1 MKPTPV
7 STLVFLAALALSA
20 SALQD
25 KPVQPEGKPA
35 PTAEADKL
43 LKLGATVAESVVL
56 RDMDGKSITFKDLR
70 GKIVAIHF
78 WSDRC
83 PAEKHADPVMK
94 SLESYYKDKKDVVL
108 IGIASNQNEIGPKP
122 AEDEDYS
129 KRYEN
134 YRKKLKELGFTHK
147 IYIDHGNELS
157 ALFQARST
165 PHCYVIDAKGV
176 VSYVGALD
184 DNLAEDKGDAAKH
197 YVRDAVDALLAGK
210 DIAVKETRPYG

>member
-1 MKPTPV
+1 MKPT
-7 STLVFLAALALSA
+7 SAFTLAFLAALALPV

-25 KPVQPEGKPA
+25 KPAQPDNKPA
-35 PTAEADKL
+35 PSVEEDKT
-43 LKLGATVAESVVL
+43 LKLGAKVAEDVAL
-56 RDMDGKSITFKDLR
+56 RDMDGKSITFKELR
-70 GKIVAIHF
+70 GKVVLIHF

-108 IGIASNQNEIGPKP
+108 IGIASNQNEIGAPP
-122 AEDEDYS
+122 AEGEDFS

-134 YRKKLKELGFTHK
+134 YRKKLKDLGFSHK
-147 IYIDHGNELS
+147 IYIDHGNKLS

-165 PHCYVIDAKGV
+165 PHCFVIDAKGV
-176 VSYVGALD
+176 LSYAGALD
-184 DNLAEDKGDAAKH
+184 DNLNEDKGEAAKI

-210 DIAVKETRPYG
+210 DIEVKETRPYG